1 MVGWWIL
8 TPLIGALLV
17 SLLGGLRRE
26 GLLTWGWRLTALI
39 QLAVAGWLALLYQQ
53 KAPLEVTY
61 HLFTLSW
68 KMPWW
73 GYLTPQ
79 GWVSRYDVSFFL
91 ATDGFALLLAFLVTL
106 IGLVLSWWPHW
117 KLTQPALQIP
127 ALLLVQGFA
136 LWAIFSYDLIS
147 FYIGFEATLIP
158 MVYLIFSLVPDRE
171 KARSTGLSFLLYTV
185 AGSIPFL
192 AAILYGAAQISVTH
206 GIPFS
211 TSYVTWLKYPLP
223 PETQA
228 WVYLGFC
235 VAFYVKLGLFPGH
248 GWVLSLYRYA
258 PLPLVVLSS
267 ALLTKLG
274 AIGWLRWA
282 PAFPVGHLTLAPYI
296 GGIAAMSLLFA
307 GLSAYFQTNLRSWLA
322 YGTISHLSFIA
333 IGIAAASGAGF
344 SGAAWYAIGHAAVA
358 AAQLLVVGYLIE
370 QAGTDDISAMGG
382 IAAGYPRLAFFWVL
396 TAIASI
402 GLPGLSQFP
411 AEFLILVGSY
421 QSLMV
426 QRGVFIA
433 ALAGVAIAAIYTLRV
448 LRQVLFG
455 EPKPLSAQDLGPMA
469 TIGLTLLSIWVVLSG
484 FWASPFLREL
494 ERTLVPFAQAIL
506 YQALG
511 TVSNL

>member
-8 TPLIGALLV
+8 TPLTGALLV
-17 SLLGGLRRE
+17 GLLGGLRRVN
-26 GLLTWGWRLTALI
+26 LLTWGWRLIALT
-39 QLAVAGWLALLYQQ
+39 QLVVAGWVALLYQQ

-68 KMPWW
+68 KIPWW
-73 GYLTPQ
+73 GYISPE
-79 GWVSRYDVSFFL
+79 GWVSRYDVSLFF

-117 KLTQPALQIP
+117 KLPHPPLQIP

-136 LWAIFSYDLIS
+136 LWAIFSYDLIG

-158 MVYLIFSLVPDRE
+158 MVYLIFSLISDRE

-192 AAILYGAAQISVTH
+192 SAILYGAAQMSATH

-211 TSYVTWLKYPLP
+211 TSYITWLRYPLP
-223 PETQA
+223 PETQT
-228 WVYLGFC
+228 WVYLGF
-235 VAFYVKLGLFPGH
+235 VLAFYVKLGLFPGH
-248 GWVLSLYRYA
+248 GWVLSLYRHA

-282 PAFPVGHLTLAPYI
+282 PAFPTGHLTLAPYI

-307 GLSAYFQTNLRSWLA
+307 GLSAYFQAHLRSWLA

-344 SGAAWYAIGHAAVA
+344 SGAAWYAVGHAAVA
-358 AAQLLVVGYLIE
+358 AAQLLLVGYLIE
-370 QAGTDDISAMGG
+370 QADTDEISALGG
-382 IAAGYPRLAFFWVL
+382 VAVSYPRLAFLWVL
-396 TAIASI
+396 TAIASV

-421 QSLMV
+421 QSPMV
-426 QRGVFIA
+426 QRGVFVA

-455 EPKPLSAQDLGPMA
+455 EPKPLTAQDLGLSA
-469 TIGLTLLSIWVVLSG
+469 TLGLILLSIWVVLSG
-484 FWASPFLREL
+484 FWASPFLKEL
-494 ERTLVPFAQAIL
+494 ERTLVPLAQAIL

-511 TVSNL
+511 TVGGL

>member
-1 MVGWWIL
+1 M
-8 TPLIGALLV
+8 TGALLV
-17 SLLGGLRRE
+17 ALLRGLRWE
-26 GLLTWGWRLTALI
+26 NLLTWGWRLIALI
-39 QLAVAGWLALLYQQ
+39 QLAVAGWIIFLYQQ

-68 KMPWW
+68 KVPWW
-73 GYLTPQ
+73 GYLSSE
-79 GWVSRYDVSFFL
+79 GWVTRYDVSLFF

-117 KLTQPALQIP
+117 KLPHPTLQVP

-158 MVYLIFSLVPDRE
+158 MVYLIFTLIPDRE
-171 KARSTGLSFLLYTV
+171 KARNTGLSFLLYTV

-192 AAILYGAAQISVTH
+192 AAILYGAAQISAAH

-211 TSYVTWLKYPLP
+211 TSYITWLKYPLP

-228 WVYLGFC
+228 WVYLGF
-235 VAFYVKLGLFPGH
+235 VLAFYVKLGLFPVH

-267 ALLTKLG
+267 AILTKLG

-282 PAFPVGHLTLAPYI
+282 PAFPMGHLALAPYI
-296 GGIAAMSLLFA
+296 GGLAAMSLLFA
-307 GLSAYFQTNLRSWLA
+307 GLAAYFQANLRSWLA
-322 YGTISHLSFIA
+322 YGTISHLSVIA
-333 IGIAAASGAGF
+333 IGAAAVSGAGF
-344 SGAAWYAIGHAAVA
+344 SGAAWYAIGHGAVA
-358 AAQLLVVGYLIE
+358 TAQLLLVGYLIE
-370 QAGTDDISAMGG
+370 QTTTDEIDAMGG
-382 IAAGYPRLAFFWVL
+382 IAFSHPRLAFFWVL
-396 TAIASI
+396 TAMASI

-411 AEFLILVGSY
+411 AEFLVLVGSY
-421 QSLMV
+421 QSPMV
-426 QRGVFIA
+426 QRGVFVA

-455 EPKPLSAQDLGPMA
+455 EPKASTARDISLSATL
-469 TIGLTLLSIWVVLSG
+469 GLTLLSIWVVVSG
-484 FWASPFLREL
+484 FWTSPFLKEL
-494 ERTLVPFAQAIL
+494 ERTLVPLAQAIL

-511 TVSNL
+511 TISGL